1 MDADADDD
9 DDAVKTELNHT
20 PTERDRDLKDE
31 EEEELLLRRRPPP
44 LSDSGPDHAGLRGHR
59 SCSGSR
65 LPDPDP
71 DDDGAR
77 LPRRSPPAMLRGAM
91 VGRQTRSRV
100 APSSAARAG
109 GSEMEMGMG
118 MG

>member
-9 DDAVKTELNHT
+9 DDAVESELNHT
-20 PTERDRDLKDE
+20 LMERNRDLKD

-77 LPRRSPPAMLRGAM
+77 LPRRSPPAMLRGAV
-91 VGRQTRSRV
+91 VGRQTRSCV
-100 APSSAARAG
+100 TPSSAARVG